1 MWRSIASYPSPRS
14 MSARLR
20 AISARKRSSAH
31 CAGPADTCAVNWPV
45 GSSCA
50 LSPIYASVS
59 TPHRIELHA
68 SRLCW
73 SSCASKAKGGRGSR
87 VRSEFQKAGE
97 LIRAAQE
104 IALIS
109 HERPDGDA
117 VGSLL
122 ALTVSLQLDG
132 KRVTPVLADGVPGRF
147 RFLPAAQAVQTR
159 LPDSWDLLICVDSG
173 DLERLGFEPSAFGT
187 PPDLNIDHHPTN
199 TNFARVNI
207 VDPVAA
213 ATAEILYDLILSLEM
228 PLDVDVASNLL
239 AGIVNDTIGF
249 RTTNVTPKVLR
260 TAADLL
266 GRGAPLAHIYEPSLS
281 QRRFVAA
288 RYLGSGLSN
297 LERDGGLVWASLSL
311 QDRQRAV
318 YPPPHHPDLL

>member
-1 MWRSIASYPSPRS
+1 M
-14 MSARLR
+14 
-20 AISARKRSSAH
+20 
-31 CAGPADTCAVNWPV
+31 
-45 GSSCA
+45 
-50 LSPIYASVS
+50 
-59 TPHRIELHA
+59 
-68 SRLCW
+68 
-73 SSCASKAKGGRGSR
+73 
-87 VRSEFQKAGE
+87 RSEFQKAGE

-266 GRGAPLAHIYEPSLS
+266 GRGAPLAHIYERSLS
-281 QRRFVAA
+281 QRSFVAA
-288 RYLGSGLSN
+288 RYWGSGLSN

-311 QDRQRAV
+311 QDRQRAG
-318 YPPPHHPDLL
+318 YPGPDDADLVDLLTTIDGAQIVAILVEQPGEKTKVSWRSREGLDVSGLAASFGGGGHKPAAGAMVEGSLEDVKARVLDATRRLLHDSMEAKA

>member
-1 MWRSIASYPSPRS
+1 
-14 MSARLR
+14 
-20 AISARKRSSAH
+20 
-31 CAGPADTCAVNWPV
+31 
-45 GSSCA
+45 
-50 LSPIYASVS
+50 
-59 TPHRIELHA
+59 
-68 SRLCW
+68 
-73 SSCASKAKGGRGSR
+73 

-228 PLDVDVASNLL
+228 PLDVDVATNLL

-266 GRGAPLAHIYEPSLS
+266 GRGAPLAHIYERSLS
-281 QRRFVAA
+281 QRSFVAA
-288 RYLGSGLSN
+288 RYWGSGLSN

-311 QDRQRAV
+311 QDRQRAG
-318 YPPPHHPDLL
+318 YPGPDDADLVDLLTTIDGAQIVAILVEQPGEKTKVSWRSREGLDVSGLAASFGGGGHKPAAGAMVEGSLEDVKARVLDATRRLLHDSMEAKA

>member
-1 MWRSIASYPSPRS
+1 
-14 MSARLR
+14 
-20 AISARKRSSAH
+20 
-31 CAGPADTCAVNWPV
+31 
-45 GSSCA
+45 
-50 LSPIYASVS
+50 
-59 TPHRIELHA
+59 
-68 SRLCW
+68 
-73 SSCASKAKGGRGSR
+73 

-266 GRGAPLAHIYEPSLS
+266 GRGAPLAHIYERSLS
-281 QRRFVAA
+281 QRSFVAA
-288 RYLGSGLSN
+288 RYWGSGLSN

-311 QDRQRAV
+311 QDRQRAG
-318 YPPPHHPDLL
+318 YPGPDDADLVDLLTTIDGAQIVAILVEQPGEKTKVSWRSREGLDVSGLAASFGGGGHKPAAGAMVEGSLEDVKARVLDATRRLLHDSMEAKA

>member
-1 MWRSIASYPSPRS
+1 M
-14 MSARLR
+14 
-20 AISARKRSSAH
+20 
-31 CAGPADTCAVNWPV
+31 
-45 GSSCA
+45 
-50 LSPIYASVS
+50 
-59 TPHRIELHA
+59 
-68 SRLCW
+68 
-73 SSCASKAKGGRGSR
+73 
-87 VRSEFQKAGE
+87 RSEFQKAGE

-122 ALTVSLQLDG
+122 ALTVSLQLNG

-266 GRGAPLAHIYEPSLS
+266 GRGAPLAHIYERSLS
-281 QRRFVAA
+281 QRSFVAA
-288 RYLGSGLSN
+288 RYWGSGLSN

-311 QDRQRAV
+311 QDRQRAG
-318 YPPPHHPDLL
+318 YPGPDDADLVDLLTTIDGAQIVAILVEQPGEKTKVSWRSREGLDVSGLAASFGGGGHKPAAGAMVEGSLEDVKARVLDATRRLLHDSMEAKA

>member
-1 MWRSIASYPSPRS
+1 M
-14 MSARLR
+14 
-20 AISARKRSSAH
+20 
-31 CAGPADTCAVNWPV
+31 
-45 GSSCA
+45 
-50 LSPIYASVS
+50 
-59 TPHRIELHA
+59 
-68 SRLCW
+68 
-73 SSCASKAKGGRGSR
+73 
-87 VRSEFQKAGE
+87 RSEFQKAGE

-228 PLDVDVASNLL
+228 PLDVDVATNLL

-266 GRGAPLAHIYEPSLS
+266 GRGAPLAHIYERSLS
-281 QRRFVAA
+281 QRSFVAA
-288 RYLGSGLSN
+288 RYWGSGLSN

-311 QDRQRAV
+311 QDRQRAG
-318 YPPPHHPDLL
+318 YPGPDDADLVDLLTTIDGAQIVAILVEQPGEKTKVSWRSREGLDVSGLAASFGGGGHKPAAGAMVEGSLEDVKARVLDATRRLLHDSMEAKA